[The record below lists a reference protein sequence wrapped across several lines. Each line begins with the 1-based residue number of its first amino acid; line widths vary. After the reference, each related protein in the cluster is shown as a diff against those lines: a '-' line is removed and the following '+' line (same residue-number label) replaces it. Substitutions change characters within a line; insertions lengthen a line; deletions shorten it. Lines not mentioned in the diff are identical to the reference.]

1 MTVEPEFLGLAH
13 DANHV
18 STIRAGGKH
27 PLQQAAVKLAEFRE
41 GRSSFK
47 ARDLV
52 GLLLS
57 HGARAWRSSQ
67 PQTVTRLRVRNTH
80 GTAAVRMRIS

>member
-1 MTVEPEFLGLAH
+1 MTVESEIQAQIDPRART
-13 DANHV
+13 
-18 STIRAGGKH
+18 SIIRAGTIH
-27 PLQQAAVKLAEFRE
+27 PLKHASTKLAEFRE

-57 HGARAWRSSQ
+57 HGARAWRASQ
-67 PQTVTRLRVRNTH
+67 PQTVTRLRVRSPN
-80 GTAAVRMRIS
+80 GVPAVRLRMS